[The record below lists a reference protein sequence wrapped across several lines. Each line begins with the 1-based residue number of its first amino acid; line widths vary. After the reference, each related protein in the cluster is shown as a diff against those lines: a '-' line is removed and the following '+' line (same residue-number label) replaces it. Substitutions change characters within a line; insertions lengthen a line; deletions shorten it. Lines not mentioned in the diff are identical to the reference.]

1 MNKEVSQ
8 VLKFYEVS
16 VSVKVMAAS
25 EEDAQSVGYDWVRS
39 SDIECFQ
46 ATEICEVD
54 ETIEW
59 LVQMDALLTR
69 GFSSWQERYETLRR
83 LYVQTWGVAIAC
95 GKWESV
101 MEAVE
106 RHGETILA
114 DLQEKRQIP

>member
-1 MNKEVSQ
+1 MNKGVNN
-8 VLKFYEVS
+8 VLKFYEVN

-39 SDIECFQ
+39 
-46 ATEICEVD
+46 TEICEVD

-69 GFSSWQERYETLRR
+69 GFSSWQERCETLRR
-83 LYVQTWGVAIAC
+83 LYLQTWGVSIAC
-95 GKWESV
+95 GKWEAI

-106 RHGETILA
+106 RYGETILA